1 MGVYIYKIK
10 DRQTGKELFA
20 GREREAAAHL
30 GCAPK
35 YLYQLAVGEVKSSK
49 KSAYCHV
56 EVSREWTEEPV
67 YCVDCGAEIHGAAP
81 TRERCDDCRKKRRG
95 EIRREHNKKAKE
107 QRATNRVEYAVSQGE
122 MQKDCVGCVYFGGQN
137 YINRSCNYIF
147 KEGHSRGC
155 PPGAGCTKRKP
166 KKRKNRK

>member
-1 MGVYIYKIK
+1 MGVFIYKIK
-10 DRQTGKELFA
+10 DRQTGKVLFT
-20 GREREAAAHL
+20 GREGAAAEYL
-30 GCAPK
+30 GCAHK
-35 YLYQLAVGEVKSSK
+35 YLYQLAVGEVRSSK
-49 KSAYCHV
+49 KTAFSHV
-56 EVSREWTEEPV
+56 VVSRQWQDEPV
-67 YCVDCGAEIHGAAP
+67 RCVDCGVEIPGAGP

-95 EIRREHNKKAKE
+95 EIRREHSKKAKE

-122 MQKDCVGCVYFGGQN
+122 MQKDCVGCIYFGGQN